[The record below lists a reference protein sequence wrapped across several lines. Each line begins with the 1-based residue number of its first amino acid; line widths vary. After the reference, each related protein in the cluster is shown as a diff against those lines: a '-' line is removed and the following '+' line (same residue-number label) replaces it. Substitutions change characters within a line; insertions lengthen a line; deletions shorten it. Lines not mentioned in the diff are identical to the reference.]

1 MEIKKQ
7 RTKTLVTRDNGR
19 SSDAIAPNFIYGCL
33 GGCMKS
39 YCYVGRYNPDKVY
52 INENTEQILA
62 SIYDWVDTKPWP
74 KVPNQVDPTYYCVDI
89 GCSTDVPLHGKH
101 YNWQQVFDFFNTQ
114 YKLKTTFATKY
125 PSRFNLQEY
134 NLAPGKHRIRVSLM
148 PQSISTMLE
157 PNTESIASRIAMIP
171 ILQQKM
177 EVHIN
182 FSPIVYYPTWLQ
194 DYEELF
200 KMLHGLEFKSE
211 CIFVTYNKVQAQRN
225 SELVNHFL
233 WQPAIQEA
241 KDSEYAA
248 DNIRYQ
254 WQFKNG
260 LIQQFKELYSKY
272 FPLETIRY
280 IF

>member
-1 MEIKKQ
+1 MKIKKQ
-7 RTKTLVTRDNGR
+7 KTRTLVTRDNGR

-39 YCYVGRYNPDKVY
+39 YCYVGRYNPDTVY
-52 INENTEQILA
+52 INENTEQILR
-62 SIYDWVDTKPWP
+62 SIYDWVDSKPWP
-74 KVPNQVDPTYYCVDI
+74 KIPNQVDDTYYCVDI

-114 YKLKTTFATKY
+114 YKVKTTFATKY
-125 PSRFNLQEY
+125 PSKFNLEEY
-134 NLAPGKHRIRVSLM
+134 NLTPGKHRIRVSLM
-148 PQSISTMLE
+148 PQSISTLLE

-171 ILQQKM
+171 ILQKKM

-182 FSPIVYYPTWLQ
+182 FSPIVYYPNWLQ
-194 DYEELF
+194 DYEQLF
-200 KMLHGLEFKSE
+200 KMLIGLDFKSE
-211 CIFVTYNKVQAQRN
+211 CIFVTYNKIQAQRN
-225 SELVNHFL
+225 SRLVNHFL
-233 WQPAIQEA
+233 WQPEIQEV

-254 WQFKNG
+254 WQFKNK
-260 LIQQFKELYSKY
+260 LIQEFKELYSKY
-272 FPLETIRY
+272 FPLESIRY